1 MLELSDWQWGVVVVA
16 ALVSLSLGGWLNHR
30 RRSQVALEA
39 PEPQGDRDTS
49 TDSEDVASIANLL
62 SLPHPP
68 EVAALEAE
76 LADAREEAELILLQ
90 LHQVQ
95 EELEHYF
102 LLSRELQQQLD
113 EAETAP
119 LQVGPAPS
127 QAELQAIKQRLA
139 GLLRRQA
146 QAPSSIT
153 PALLAQQR
161 QSLQRAAQL
170 VQRAQG
176 AGPEQTAKPV
186 AKTTVHSSSAADIPF
201 V

>member
-16 ALVSLSLGGWLNHR
+16 ALASLSLGGWLKHW

-39 PEPQGDRDTS
+39 AEPQGDTDTPAHY
-49 TDSEDVASIANLL
+49 EEAASISN
-62 SLPHPP
+62 SLALAHQS
-68 EVAALEAE
+68 EVATLQAE

-153 PALLAQQR
+153 PALQAQQR
-161 QSLQRAAQL
+161 QTLQRAAQL
-170 VQRAQG
+170 LRRAQRP
-176 AGPEQTAKPV
+176 GPEQTATPV
-186 AKTTVHSSSAADIPF
+186 AKTTVHSGAASDIAF